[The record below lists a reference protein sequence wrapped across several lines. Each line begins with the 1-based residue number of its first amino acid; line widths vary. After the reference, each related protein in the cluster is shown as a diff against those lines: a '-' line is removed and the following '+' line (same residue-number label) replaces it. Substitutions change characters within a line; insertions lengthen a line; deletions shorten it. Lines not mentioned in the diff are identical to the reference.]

1 MARSNKTTNLVIF
14 GVVALIALSQ
24 FGVLDDVNISG
35 DDQPVTPDWAAIS
48 AWPGS
53 QADDIEAQPDPDRV
67 YTAIVLDDS
76 GSMGEDITPAKAAVL
91 AAVEAMNLEDQIAVI
106 ALNDGLILPF
116 MPVAQA
122 RSALPEPL
130 SRVFSDGSTPLTRAL
145 QTARQ
150 GLASEAARVGSFGTY
165 RILVTTDGAADDR
178 DSLRAEIEDIA
189 RQTPIQIATI
199 GVGIGNG
206 HVLARPDLA
215 AFVSVNDITGLADAL
230 RTAIAEE
237 QTFSSITAFGSD

>member
-1 MARSNKTTNLVIF
+1 MARVNKTTNLVIF
-14 GVVALIALSQ
+14 GVISLVVLSQ
-24 FGVLDDVNISG
+24 FGLLDDTPIGRGNE
-35 DDQPVTPDWAAIS
+35 PVSPDWTAIA

-53 QADDIEAQPDPDRV
+53 QADEIEAQPDPNRV

-76 GSMGEDITPAKAAVL
+76 GSMGDDITPAKAAVL
-91 AAVEAMNLEDQIAVI
+91 TAIDAMDPQDQVAVI

-116 MPVAQA
+116 MPAAEA

-130 SRVFSDGSTPLTRAL
+130 SRVFSDGSTPLTKAL
-145 QTARQ
+145 QTARE
-150 GLASEAARVGSFGTY
+150 GLAGEAARVGSFGTY
-165 RILVTTDGAADDR
+165 RILVTTDGAADDGDR
-178 DSLRAEIEDIA
+178 LRAEIEDIA

-199 GVGIGNG
+199 GVGIGGG

-237 QTFSSITAFGSD
+237 QTFSAITAFGSD